1 MAHDVQELAEEAQ
14 HGRVKEDPGGT
25 YGDGSTQTMISN
37 HFQSERGGGV
47 ECPFTGCFSVST
59 RVPCF

>member
-37 HFQSERGGGV
+37 HFQSERGGG
-47 ECPFTGCFSVST
+47 G
-59 RVPCF
+59 